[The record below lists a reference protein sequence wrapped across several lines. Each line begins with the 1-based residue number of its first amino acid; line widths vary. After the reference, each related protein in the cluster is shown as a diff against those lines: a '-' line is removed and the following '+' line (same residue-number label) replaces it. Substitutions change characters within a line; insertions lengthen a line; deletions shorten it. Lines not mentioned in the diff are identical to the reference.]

1 MFERLDP
8 LLSRG
13 LRSMTAA
20 LTISMLAACGGSGAG
35 SGGAGAATSA
45 SATVA
50 DVVLSIDKPTLPA
63 PDGSLSATVVAQVK
77 DAASNVM
84 RGQQVAFASSDR
96 GIVLVPIGPSSV
108 TDASGTMQMQVV
120 LGSTTE
126 ARTRR
131 AITITATSG
140 GRTSTATL
148 QVEGS
153 SMTIDGV
160 NTIMSGSRAT
170 YTVIALD
177 ASKRPLPG
185 LDVEM
190 SFSGGTPAQASV
202 RTGSDGKASLE
213 VTAGAPGSAVF
224 EARAGGIDTVSRPVT
239 VLGVES
245 PFRFVS
251 PVDGV
256 EVAVN
261 TDQTLRLQLR
271 ENGVAIAGRPITLA
285 STRGT
290 LNGAATASV
299 VTDAQG
305 EASVVARSASAGQ
318 STVNATY
325 FSGGTPTT
333 ISTRLSYVSRS
344 PAKVSLSPEPT
355 SIGANASGST
365 SSTSRLVA
373 TVRDATDN
381 PVKGVLVT
389 FSALDPSNGSIQPSS
404 AITDASGQ
412 ASASFVA
419 GPTSTGPDAVRV
431 TATAFDS
438 SGIVVA
444 TDTRTMTVSA
454 VALFVELGTGNAIE
468 AISST
473 DYSMPWSAIVTD
485 ANRNPVVGVPVT
497 ASLAAINFF
506 KGVWVYGNNAWRPRS
521 FANITEPPPACPSED
536 VNRNNLLDAGEDT
549 DGDGRLD
556 PGSPAAARVTAPEG
570 RTGVDGR
577 ATLAV
582 VYPKSFGEWVEV
594 TMRVTIGTPGTESSI
609 YRTFVLPVLAGDV
622 TSETVAPPNVGA
634 RTPNTVVPARAL
646 VGPYGY
652 ETNCANPS

>member
-8 LLSRG
+8 LSRG
-13 LRSMTAA
+13 LRSLAIAA
-20 LTISMLAACGGSGAG
+20 LAVSLLASCGGSGAG
-35 SGGAGAATSA
+35 SGGAGASTSA
-45 SATVA
+45 SAMVA
-50 DVVLSIDKPTLPA
+50 DVVLSIDRPTLPA
-63 PDGSLSATVVAQVK
+63 PDGSVSATVVAQVK

-84 RGQQVAFASSDR
+84 RGQQVAFSSTDR
-96 GIVLVPIGPSSV
+96 GIVLVPVGSATV
-108 TDASGTMQMQVV
+108 TDASGSMQMQVV
-120 LGSTTE
+120 LGSTPE

-131 AITITATSG
+131 TITITATSG

-148 QVEGS
+148 RVEGS

-170 YTVIALD
+170 YTVFALD
-177 ASKRPLPG
+177 ASKRPLPD
-185 LDVEM
+185 LAVEL

-202 RTGSDGKASLE
+202 RTGADGKATLE
-213 VTAGAPGSAVF
+213 VTAGAPGNAVVG
-224 EARAGGIDTVSRPVT
+224 ARAEGVDPVSRPVT
-239 VLGVES
+239 VLGQES

-251 PVDGV
+251 PADGV
-256 EVAVN
+256 EVPVN
-261 TDQTLRLQLR
+261 TDQTLVLQLR
-271 ENGVAIAGRPITLA
+271 ENGVAVAGRPITLA

-299 VTDAQG
+299 VTNALG

-325 FSGGTPTT
+325 FSGGAPTT
-333 ISTRLSYVSRS
+333 ISTRLSYVSLS

-404 AITDASGQ
+404 AITDATGQ
-412 ASASFVA
+412 ASVSFVA
-419 GPTSTGPDAVRV
+419 GPTSTGPDAVKV

-438 SGIVVA
+438 GGNVVS
-444 TDTRTMTVSA
+444 TDTRSMTVSA
-454 VALFVELGTGNAIE
+454 VALFVELGTGNSIE

-497 ASLAAINFF
+497 ASLSAINYF
-506 KGVWVYGNNAWRPRS
+506 KGIWVYANDSWRPRS
-521 FANITEPPPACPSED
+521 FANVTAPPPSCPSED
-536 VNRNNLLDAGEDT
+536 VNRNNLLDAGDDT

-556 PGSPAAARVTAPEG
+556 PGSPAATRVTAADG
-570 RTGVDGR
+570 KTGIDGR

-622 TSETVAPPNVGA
+622 TSETTAPPNVSA
-634 RTPNTVVPARAL
+634 RTPNTVSPARAL

-652 ETNCANPS
+652 EPDCANPN